1 MDDLHAHFIVRELLE
16 RGLDSLGAALHVGLD
31 DDVEVLH
38 LALLDAGEQVV
49 ERDLLAAGV
58 GGILLLLLAL
68 LDELTRH
75 ALVGDGVELVA
86 RARHLGHA
94 GDLDR
99 DGRAGLRHALTLIV
113 GHRAHTADGRAG
125 DDDVTLM
132 ERAVL
137 HEHGHD
143 RAATLVHAGLDDRAA
158 GGTVGVGLELQ
169 NFGEQDQVFE
179 QFVHALAGL
188 GRNRADDRL
197 AAPLFG
203 HETILRELLL
213 DAVGVRAVDIHLVDG
228 HDQRDAG
235 GLRVV
240 DRLDRLRHDAIIGR
254 DDEDG
259 DIRDHGAAGT
269 HGRERLMARGIEE
282 GDRLAVDHDAVSA
295 DVLRDAAGLT
305 GRDVRAADAVEQAG
319 LAVVDVAHDHHDRG
333 ARDEFV
339 LAVLAVVDQ
348 ALFDRHDDLV
358 LDLAAELHGHE
369 RGGIVINGIGQ
380 RRHDAH
386 LHETAHDL
394 GTGLLHAGGEL
405 ADGDRVRD
413 LDLELLLFCD
423 LQLQLLH
430 LVALLLAAL
439 GAGGR
444 ILRTLTVAVLDLLLA
459 AALILRALGHE
470 IVQTLVVLGQV
481 RRRAA
486 GIDDAALGHLT
497 RLVRLVVLLRLVLL
511 LRLGSLL
518 RLLCGCGFALGR
530 SALRGRGCLRLG
542 LRLVRHF
549 VELLQAG
556 RLMVLREI
564 LKDVVELVV
573 LQHLHMIF
581 RSGGIIRQDLRDL
594 LRGHAEILRHLMHSV
609 FNQSAHTRFL
619 LLPLRPPPV
628 GAVPVSVLVCAA
640 SSAAVLLYCSGSA
653 CASAD
658 TKAFA
663 RPGSVTAAMAQPV
676 LPSRSD
682 SACFV
687 YGRRSS
693 GACAAWAKPSAR
705 LRALTDASCA
715 SSSRHA
721 LPARAAAPASCS
733 PSAMRPAL
741 RMRPR

>member
-1 MDDLHAHFIVRELLE
+1 MDV
-16 RGLDSLGAALHVGLD
+16 
-31 DDVEVLH
+31 
-38 LALLDAGEQVV
+38 
-49 ERDLLAAGV
+49 
-58 GGILLLLLAL
+58 
-68 LDELTRH
+68 
-75 ALVGDGVELVA
+75 
-86 RARHLGHA
+86 
-94 GDLDR
+94 
-99 DGRAGLRHALTLIV
+99 
-113 GHRAHTADGRAG
+113 
-125 DDDVTLM
+125 
-132 ERAVL
+132 
-137 HEHGHD
+137 
-143 RAATLVHAGLDDRAA
+143 
-158 GGTVGVGLELQ
+158 
-169 NFGEQDQVFE
+169 
-179 QFVHALAGL
+179 
-188 GRNRADDRL
+188 
-197 AAPLFG
+197 
-203 HETILRELLL
+203 
-213 DAVGVRAVDIHLVDG
+213 HLVDG

-235 GLRVV
+235 GLGVV
-240 DRLDRLRHDAIIGR
+240 DGLDRLRHDAVIGR

-259 DIRDHGAAGT
+259 DVRDHGAAGA
-269 HGRERLMARGIEE
+269 HGRERLMARGVEE
-282 GDRLAVDHDAVSA
+282 GDGLAVDHDTVSA
-295 DVLRDAAGLT
+295 DVLRDAAGLA

-319 LAVVDVAHDHHDRG
+319 LAVVDVAHDHHDRS
-333 ARDEFV
+333 AWDEFV

-369 RGGIVINGIGQ
+369 RGGVVINGIGQ
-380 RRHDAH
+380 RRHNAH
-386 LHETAHDL
+386 LHKTAHDL
-394 GTGLLHAGGEL
+394 GAGLFHAGCEL
-405 ADGDRVRD
+405 ADGDRIRD
-413 LDLELLLFCD
+413 LHLELLLFRN
-423 LQLQLLH
+423 LELQLLH

-444 ILRTLTVAVLDLLLA
+444 VLRALTVAVLDLLLA
-459 AALILRALGHE
+459 AALVLRALGHE
-470 IVQTLVVLGQV
+470 IVQPLVVLGQV

-497 RLVRLVVLLRLVLL
+497 RLVRLVVLFGLRL
-511 LRLGSLL
+511 LRLGCLL
-518 RLLCGCGFALGR
+518 RLLCGRGLGFRRFG
-530 SALRGRGCLRLG
+530 LRGRGCLRLG

-609 FNQSAHTRFL
+609 FNQSAHTCFL
-619 LLPLRPPPV
+619 LLPLRPPRIC
-628 GAVPVSVLVCAA
+628 AVPVSVLVCAA

-693 GACAAWAKPSAR
+693 GACAA
-705 LRALTDASCA
+705 
-715 SSSRHA
+715 
-721 LPARAAAPASCS
+721 
-733 PSAMRPAL
+733 
-741 RMRPR
+741 

>member
-1 MDDLHAHFIVRELLE
+1 MDV
-16 RGLDSLGAALHVGLD
+16 
-31 DDVEVLH
+31 
-38 LALLDAGEQVV
+38 
-49 ERDLLAAGV
+49 
-58 GGILLLLLAL
+58 
-68 LDELTRH
+68 
-75 ALVGDGVELVA
+75 
-86 RARHLGHA
+86 
-94 GDLDR
+94 
-99 DGRAGLRHALTLIV
+99 
-113 GHRAHTADGRAG
+113 
-125 DDDVTLM
+125 
-132 ERAVL
+132 
-137 HEHGHD
+137 
-143 RAATLVHAGLDDRAA
+143 
-158 GGTVGVGLELQ
+158 
-169 NFGEQDQVFE
+169 
-179 QFVHALAGL
+179 
-188 GRNRADDRL
+188 
-197 AAPLFG
+197 
-203 HETILRELLL
+203 
-213 DAVGVRAVDIHLVDG
+213 HLVDG
-228 HDQRDAG
+228 HDQRDTG
-235 GLRVV
+235 SFGMV
-240 DRLDRLRHDAIIGR
+240 DRLDRLRHDAVVGR

-259 DIRDHGAAGT
+259 DIRDHGAAGA
-269 HGRERLMARGIEE
+269 HGRECLMARRVEE
-282 GDRLAVDHDAVSA
+282 GDRLSVHHDAVSA

-305 GRDVRAADAVEQAG
+305 GRDVRAADTVEQAG

-358 LDLAAELHGHE
+358 LDLAAELHSHE
-369 RGGIVINGIGQ
+369 CGGIVINGIGQ

-386 LHETAHDL
+386 LYKTAHNFRA
-394 GTGLLHAGGEL
+394 GFLHARREL

-413 LDLELLLFCD
+413 LHLELLFFRD
-423 LQLQLLH
+423 LELQLLH
-430 LVALLLAAL
+430 LVALLLTAL
-439 GAGGR
+439 GAGSGV
-444 ILRTLTVAVLDLLLA
+444 LRTLTVAVLDLLLA

-470 IVQTLVVLGQV
+470 IIQALVVLGQV
-481 RRRAA
+481 CRRTAS
-486 GIDDAALGHLT
+486 IDDAALGHLT
-497 RLVRLVVLLRLVLL
+497 RLVRLVVLLRLGLL

-518 RLLCGCGFALGR
+518 RLLCGRSFALRRIG
-530 SALRGRGCLRLG
+530 LRGRRCLRLG
-542 LRLVRHF
+542 LRLVGHF

-581 RSGGIIRQDLRDL
+581 RSGGIIRQDLCDL
-594 LRGHAEILRHLMHSV
+594 FRGHVEILRHLMHSV
-609 FNQSAHTRFL
+609 FNQSAHTCFL
-619 LLPLRPPPV
+619 LLPLRPPLV
-628 GAVPVSVLVCAA
+628 CAVPVSVLVFAA

-653 CASAD
+653 CANAD

-663 RPGSVTAAMAQPV
+663 SPGSVTAAMAQPV

-705 LRALTDASCA
+705 LRALSDASCA

>member
-1 MDDLHAHFIVRELLE
+1 
-16 RGLDSLGAALHVGLD
+16 
-31 DDVEVLH
+31 
-38 LALLDAGEQVV
+38 
-49 ERDLLAAGV
+49 
-58 GGILLLLLAL
+58 
-68 LDELTRH
+68 
-75 ALVGDGVELVA
+75 
-86 RARHLGHA
+86 
-94 GDLDR
+94 
-99 DGRAGLRHALTLIV
+99 
-113 GHRAHTADGRAG
+113 
-125 DDDVTLM
+125 M

-137 HEHGHD
+137 NEDGHD
-143 RAATLVHAGLDDRAA
+143 RAAALIHARLNNRAA
-158 GGTVGVGLELQ
+158 GGAVRICLEFLDLS
-169 NFGEQDQVFE
+169 EQDKVFKQV
-179 QFVHALAGL
+179 VDALAGL
-188 GRNRADDRL
+188 GRDRADDRL
-197 AAPLFG
+197 AAPLLG
-203 HETILRELLL
+203 HEAVFGELLL
-213 DAVGVRAVDIHLVDG
+213 DAVGVRAVHVHLVDG
-228 HDQRDAG
+228 NDQRDAG
-235 GLRVV
+235 GLGVV
-240 DRLDRLRHDAIIGR
+240 DGLDRLRHDAVIGR

-259 DIRDHGAAGT
+259 DVRDHRAAGT
-269 HGRERLMARGIEE
+269 HGRERLVARGVEE
-282 GDRLAVDHDAVSA
+282 GDGLAVDHDAVSA

-305 GRDVRAADAVEQAG
+305 GCDVCAADAVEQAG

-439 GAGGR
+439 GTGGR

-459 AALILRALGHE
+459 AALILRALGHK
-470 IVQTLVVLGQV
+470 IVQSLVVLGQV

-486 GIDDAALGHLT
+486 GIDDAALRHLT
-497 RLVRLVVLLRLVLL
+497 RLVRLVVLLRLGLLLRLRGL
-511 LRLGSLL
+511 LRLGSRLL
-518 RLLCGCGFALGR
+518 RGA
-530 SALRGRGCLRLG
+530 ALRRLGGRCLRLG
-542 LRLVRHF
+542 LGLVGHF

-556 RLMVLREI
+556 RLMVLGEI
-564 LKDVVELVV
+564 LKDVVELCV
-573 LQHLHMIF
+573 LEHLHMIF

-594 LRGHAEILRHLMHSV
+594 LRGHVEILCHLMHSV
-609 FNQSAHTRFL
+609 FNQSAHTCFL
-619 LLPLRPPPV
+619 LLPWRPPLDC
-628 GAVPVSVLVCAA
+628 AVPLSDIVFAA
-640 SSAAVLLYCSGSA
+640 SAAAVLLYCSGSA

-663 RPGSVTAAMAQPV
+663 SPGSVTAAMAQPV

-693 GACAAWAKPSAR
+693 GACAVQAKPSAR
-705 LRALTDASCA
+705 LRALSDASCA

-721 LPARAAAPASCS
+721 CPARAAAPASYS

>member
-1 MDDLHAHFIVRELLE
+1 M
-16 RGLDSLGAALHVGLD
+16 
-31 DDVEVLH
+31 
-38 LALLDAGEQVV
+38 
-49 ERDLLAAGV
+49 
-58 GGILLLLLAL
+58 
-68 LDELTRH
+68 
-75 ALVGDGVELVA
+75 
-86 RARHLGHA
+86 
-94 GDLDR
+94 
-99 DGRAGLRHALTLIV
+99 
-113 GHRAHTADGRAG
+113 
-125 DDDVTLM
+125 
-132 ERAVL
+132 
-137 HEHGHD
+137 
-143 RAATLVHAGLDDRAA
+143 
-158 GGTVGVGLELQ
+158 
-169 NFGEQDQVFE
+169 
-179 QFVHALAGL
+179 
-188 GRNRADDRL
+188 
-197 AAPLFG
+197 
-203 HETILRELLL
+203 
-213 DAVGVRAVDIHLVDG
+213 
-228 HDQRDAG
+228 
-235 GLRVV
+235 V
-240 DRLDRLRHDAIIGR
+240 DRLDRLRHDAVIGC

-259 DIRDHGAAGT
+259 DIRDHGAAGA
-269 HGRERLMARGIEE
+269 HGRECLMARRVEE
-282 GDRLAVDHDAVSA
+282 GNRLAVDHDAVSA

-305 GRDVRAADAVEQAG
+305 GCDVRAADAVEQAG
-319 LAVVDVAHDHHDRG
+319 LAVVNVTHDHHDRG

-348 ALFDRHDDLV
+348 TLFDRHDDLM

-369 RGGIVINGIGQ
+369 RGGVVINGIGQ
-380 RRHDAH
+380 RRHNAH
-386 LHETAHDL
+386 LHKTAHDL
-394 GTGLLHAGGEL
+394 GAGFFHAGREL
-405 ADGDRVRD
+405 ADGDRIRD
-413 LDLELLLFCD
+413 LHLELLLFRD
-423 LQLQLLH
+423 LELQLLH

-439 GAGGR
+439 GAGGGV
-444 ILRTLTVAVLDLLLA
+444 LRALTVAVLDLLLA
-459 AALILRALGHE
+459 TALVLRALGHE
-470 IVQTLVVLGQV
+470 IIQTLVVLGQV

-497 RLVRLVVLLRLVLL
+497 RLVRLVVLPGLRLLR

-518 RLLCGCGFALGR
+518 RLLCRRGAGFRRIGLHG
-530 SALRGRGCLRLG
+530 RGRLRLG

-619 LLPLRPPPV
+619 LLPLRPPLV
-628 GAVPVSVLVCAA
+628 CAVPVSVLVCAA

-693 GACAAWAKPSAR
+693 GACAVQAKPSAR
-705 LRALTDASCA
+705 LRALSDASCA
-715 SSSRHA
+715 SNSRHA
-721 LPARAAAPASCS
+721 FPARAAAPASCS